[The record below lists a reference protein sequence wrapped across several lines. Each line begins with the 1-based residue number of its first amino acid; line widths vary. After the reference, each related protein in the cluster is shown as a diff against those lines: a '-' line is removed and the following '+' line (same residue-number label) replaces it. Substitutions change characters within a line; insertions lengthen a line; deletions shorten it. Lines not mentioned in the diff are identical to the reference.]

1 MLSLL
6 FSLIAYSM
14 PASDFSQLKNQV
26 QNASFSSEKLSILQ
40 LSAQNST
47 FTADQITTLIKDISF
62 ASDQLEALEVLAPK
76 LEDPSRSFVILEAF
90 TFQSSKSEAQEII
103 YRSAPK
109 ESLKERQAAEEE
121 KERAEKEERMRLDK
135 EQQKREKKEKRE
147 ERLKREAGPLFQWAG
162 RCPKRDADCVR
173 FNPKLFSPITSQRK
187 NKPDHTLIF
196 EVSGP
201 GLLNISAEMGKKY
214 NCKRRR
220 VNRKT
225 KRQRFDKSIS
235 LSEGRNRINIT
246 EIIPDWKREYA
257 EIRVSKGIY
266 ESIIHLEDWKR
277 CRE

>member
-1 MLSLL
+1 
-6 FSLIAYSM
+6 M
-14 PASDFSQLKNQV
+14 PASDFSQLKNQIN
-26 QNASFSSEKLSILQ
+26 QASFSSEKLSILQ
-40 LSAQNST
+40 LSAQSST
-47 FTADQITTLIKDISF
+47 FTADQIKDLISDISF
-62 ASDQLEALEVLAPK
+62 ASDQIEALEVLAPK

-109 ESLKERQAAEEE
+109 TSLKERQTAE
-121 KERAEKEERMRLDK
+121 KERLEKEKEEQAKLEK
-135 EQQKREKKEKRE
+135 EQQRRTKEERKEKRLE
-147 ERLKREAGPLFQWAG
+147 REAGPLFQWAG
-162 RCPKRDADCVR
+162 RCPKRNSDCIR
-173 FNPKLFSPITSQRK
+173 FNPKLFSPIISKRK
-187 NKPDHTLIF
+187 NKPDHTLIL

-201 GLLNISAEMGKKY
+201 GLLNISVEMGKKY

-220 VNRKT
+220 VNRQT

-257 EIRVSKGIY
+257 EIHVSKGIY
-266 ESIIHLEDWKR
+266 ESTIHLEDWKR